1 MVYLNTNDLA
11 HILEQIRIAEEHSR
25 LIAEGVDPGVALS
38 QLVTSPLIPYG
49 LRTVDGSFNNFQP
62 GMERFG
68 ASDEVMTRLL
78 TPVYNA
84 AEANPRT
91 GSQTSYDQATGTVY
105 DSQPRVISNLVADQS
120 LNNPAAIAGA
130 LASLGITGAAQ
141 LTIVREIMVAQQAA
155 RDARAAVA
163 DAEAAY
169 QAEFDAAQLVLDAAN
184 AALALAA
191 DANVTA
197 QANLADALTALA
209 AAQAGLADAQ
219 AAIVAQQAVV
229 ATAQAASDAAM
240 AASVEAD
247 AAEAA
252 ALTALNL
259 ATAQRALAQQA
270 EAAALAE
277 FDADPS
283 PENLQAYIDAREVT
297 ADANIAFLQ
306 AEDAFEDA
314 VAAATL
320 ASTAYT
326 AANQTLIAEL
336 STLSGLQ
343 AAVDGSDVSVDAAT
357 AAVAAAQAEATAAAT
372 AETAAQAEVDAAI
385 AARDAIPTGSAA
397 TAAAEAAADA
407 ADQAVMD
414 MVASHGIE
422 MDGDNVFIRNI
433 AADLGDTAS
442 FNSFMTIFGQF
453 FDHGLDLTSKGGN
466 GNVIIQLH
474 PDDPLYVPGSQ
485 TNFMVLTR
493 ATNDPGADGL
503 IGTADDLRDHSNQTT
518 PWIDLNQL
526 YTSNPSHQVFLR
538 EYVMVDGRPQA
549 TGRML
554 EGEAGGPPTW
564 ADVKAQARDLLGIE
578 LSDLNTLSVPLLVT
592 DLYGEFERGENGF
605 PQLMTIS
612 GPVEGNPASPVD
624 GMSGLS
630 AGRAFLDDIA
640 HNAVPKGMI
649 DHDRNP
655 ATPMIEVL
663 PDADDIAGNVIAP
676 NMFGQNETYDNEL
689 LDAHYIVG
697 DGRGNENIALTS
709 IHTVFHGE
717 HNRQIEKIIQTLLE
731 PGESGA
737 VDISFLNQWLLVPVE
752 AGFDP
757 ASLVWDGERLFQAA
771 RFTTEMV
778 YQHLVFEEFVR
789 TVAPQIDPFVFSNS
803 VEVDG
808 AIFEE
813 FAQVVYRFGHSMLNE
828 TVPLM
833 QLSPEGVASPE
844 EVGLIEAFLNPIA
857 FAEAGVDAHA
867 AAGAILR
874 GISTQAGNEIDEFM
888 TSALRNNLVGLP
900 LDLAALNIA
909 RARETGIPSLNEAR
923 RQFYEATNDSYL
935 RPYDSWSDFA
945 ANIKNPLSVVN
956 FIAAY
961 GTHASILAAVTAEE
975 KREAAWAIVFGE
987 DGAPAD
993 RLDYLNSTGTWAGV
1007 ETGLN
1012 AVDFWIGGL
1021 AEALMPFG
1029 GMLGSTFSFV
1039 FEMQIENL
1047 QAGDRFYYLSRT
1059 QGMNLLTQLESD
1071 SFADLIERNTNTGE
1085 LGFHIN
1091 GAAFQ
1096 TADFVIEMDQS
1107 RQFNEGLG
1115 SADPMRDAD
1124 VLSSITGTDSLVTRR
1139 DVDGDGDVDFIQ
1151 FHGGEHVVLGGT
1163 AENDTIVGGAG
1174 DDGIWGGDGDDRI
1187 EGGFGVDHVHGGAG
1201 NDIITDSGTDIG
1213 DADVLK
1219 GEAGDDVI
1227 NGGMGLDLIFGGSG
1241 SDFLSGGS
1249 EAKDIFGG
1257 EGNDFIRAASGGGG
1271 VIFGN
1276 EGDDWMEAQGFMAT
1290 LSGDNSELFF
1300 NSRVIGH
1307 DVMLSGENDTD
1318 FDAESGD
1325 DIMVQGIGIN
1335 RNNGMAGFDWVTY
1348 QGNNY
1353 AADADMNVGI
1363 FQNQQNN
1370 ILRDRYD
1377 LVEGLSGWNYDDT
1390 LTGREVVTGAYDAN
1404 GNATQVSAD
1413 APIASFSNTLLER
1426 NVDLI
1431 DGLREMVAHLE
1442 RFEIRHPDG
1451 TTEEVETGV
1460 MNTATGADILLG
1472 GGGSDVIR
1480 GMAGDDIIDGDRHLN
1495 VRIGINDASGAPF
1508 ATAAGMTAQVFALDG
1523 TLLFGGATLESL
1535 MFSRSLTPGQLFII
1549 REIIDG
1555 GDAADVDTAVY
1566 WDVRENYEVI
1576 DNGDGSY
1583 TVTHLQASE
1592 ELIDPVTGVDLSLD
1606 LLTGRRLELEGSD
1619 RLTNIEMLRFADGD
1633 IAIELA
1639 ALNDEPVTGV
1649 PVLLDQSPTETQ
1661 AVTVDLSAI
1670 VDPDGIA
1677 GIAVQWQSSTDGG
1690 TTWTDIPGATGASY
1704 TPPAA
1709 ATAAQP
1715 ILRVAATVTDL
1726 DDNVTT
1732 VFSAPSDVV
1741 GDVITN
1747 GTGSATLNGGAG
1759 GDLID
1764 AGGGNDTVNAGGA
1777 DDVIVWNASGNGFLG
1792 LTGDGR
1798 DVVNGGTESVVGD
1811 TFIINGSDAIE
1822 TFRVYS
1828 AAAWLALGGTR
1839 TLAAGT
1845 EIVVTRNGTGNGA
1858 VIAELQEIE
1867 EIVINTGGGSF
1878 LGFGDFDSVEVIG
1891 DFTPTNLSFN
1901 TITINGGDGDDM
1913 VDISELA
1920 SAHRIL
1926 FRTAGGNDMVVG
1938 TLRAQDVIEAPM
1950 GIDPA
1955 SYVASFDEA
1964 TGMVTMTAE
1973 GSTITFAGTPD
1984 DLPQVVAAT
1993 QAGHGHGDQD
2003 GEHDQDDDEGHSGGG
2018 HHQDDDHQDDDHHDD
2033 DTGKDDDDCDK
2044 DEGEATDPVSDPAQP
2059 ETEVAFLSGTAQ
2071 ADDLTGTDAAELILA
2086 GAGDDVVNA
2095 GKGDDIIDGGAGADV
2110 LFGGEGDDTFLIGQD
2125 EATDFIFG
2133 GLGQDMIDLTGLS
2146 ASAEIDLGSLSPLG
2160 SIRIGDSLDRITS
2173 IENVIGGM
2181 GDDTIIASDA
2191 QNDLAGGEGNDTFRF
2206 DTAAAADGDI
2216 IRDFAPG
2223 DRIDLSRIDAVN
2235 GQLGN
2240 QSFTLVSEGGQAG
2253 SGSLVM
2259 TELADGTTS
2268 IAGHLDDD
2276 GAADFTVKVRSSHS
2290 LTADDFSL

>member
-1 MVYLNTNDLA
+1 MVHLNTNDLA

-25 LIAEGVDPGVALS
+25 LMAEGVDPGVALS

-84 AEANPRT
+84 AEANPRN
-91 GSQTSYDQATGTVY
+91 GAPTSYDQATGTVY

-155 RDARAAVA
+155 RDAREAVA
-163 DAEAAY
+163 DAEAVF
-169 QAEFDAAQLVLDAAN
+169 QALFDAAQLEVDAAET
-184 AALALAA
+184 ALTIAAA
-191 DANVTA
+191 DVV
-197 QANLADALTALA
+197 
-209 AAQAGLADAQ
+209 AAQADLTAAQDVLTAALTGQAGAQ
-219 AAIVAQQAVV
+219 AAIAAQQAVV
-229 ATAQAASDAAM
+229 AAAQADADAAM
-240 AASVEAD
+240 AASAAAD

-252 ALTALNL
+252 ALTALNI

-270 EAAALAE
+270 EAAALAS
-277 FDADPS
+277 FDADPT

-297 ADANIAFLQ
+297 SDANIDFLQ
-306 AEDAFEDA
+306 AEDAHEDA
-314 VAAATL
+314 VAAATI
-320 ASTAYT
+320 ASTGYT
-326 AANQTLIAEL
+326 TANQALIAEL

-343 AAVDGSDVSVDAAT
+343 TSLDGTDAAVT
-357 AAVAAAQAEATAAAT
+357 AAQADVAAAQAVFAAAEA
-372 AETAAQAEVDAAI
+372 AEAVAQTDLDAAV
-385 AARDAIPTGSAA
+385 AARDAIPTGSDA

-407 ADQAVMD
+407 ADQAVLE

-474 PDDPLYVPGSQ
+474 PDDPLYVEGSP

-503 IGTADDLRDHSNQTT
+503 IGTADDVRDHRNQTT

-554 EGEAGGPPTW
+554 EGSGGGAPTW
-564 ADVKAQARDLLGIE
+564 GDIKAQAREMLGIE
-578 LSDLNTLSVPLLVT
+578 LSDLNVLSVPLLVT

-612 GPVEGNPASPVD
+612 GPVEGNPAAPID
-624 GMSGLS
+624 AMSGLS

-640 HNAVPKGMI
+640 HNAVPGTFVV
-649 DHDRNP
+649 DRMTGET
-655 ATPMIEVL
+655 AQKI
-663 PDADDIAGNVIAP
+663 ADEDDLAGNVIIP
-676 NMFGQNETYDNEL
+676 NEFGQNATYDDEL
-689 LDAHYIVG
+689 LDAHYVVG

-717 HNRQIEKIIQTLLE
+717 HNRQIEEIMATLTT
-731 PGESGA
+731 PGESGT
-737 VDISFLNQWLLVPVE
+737 VDIAFLNQWLLVPVE

-771 RFTTEMV
+771 RFSTEMV

-857 FAEAGVDAHA
+857 FAEAGVDSQA

-961 GTHASILAAVTAEE
+961 GTHASIVAAVTAEE
-975 KREAAWAIVFGE
+975 KREAAWSLVFAE
-987 DGAPAD
+987 DGSPAD

-1012 AVDFWIGGL
+1012 RVDFWIGGL

-1163 AENDTIVGGAG
+1163 SENDTIVGGAG
-1174 DDGIWGGDGDDRI
+1174 DDGIWGGNGDDRI

-1495 VRIGINDASGAPF
+1495 VRIGISDASGAPF

-1523 TLLFGGATLESL
+1523 TLLFAGATLESL

-1606 LLTGRRLELEGSD
+1606 PLTGRRLELEGSD

-1690 TTWTDIPGATGASY
+1690 TNWTDIPGATGASY

-1798 DVVNGGTESVVGD
+1798 DVVNGGTESVIGD
-1811 TFIINGSDAIE
+1811 TFVVNGTNFAE
-1822 TFRVYS
+1822 TYRVYA
-1828 AAAWLALGGTR
+1828 AAAWVALGGAR
-1839 TLAAGT
+1839 PLAAGT
-1845 EIVVTRNGTGNGA
+1845 EIVITRGGTGNGD

-1867 EIVINTGGGSF
+1867 EIVINTNGGGLFSDNDQV
-1878 LGFGDFDSVEVIG
+1878 LVIG
-1891 DFTPTNLSFN
+1891 DFSPTNLSFN

-1913 VDISELA
+1913 VDISGLE

-1938 TLRAQDVIEAPM
+1938 TLRAQDVIEAPA
-1950 GIDPA
+1950 GVDPTTYA
-1955 SYVASFDEA
+1955 ASFDAA

-1973 GSTITFAGTPD
+1973 GSTITFTGTPD

-1993 QAGHGHGDQD
+1993 EGGHGQGDQD
-2003 GEHDQDDDEGHSGGG
+2003 GG

-2059 ETEVAFLSGTAQ
+2059 ETEVALLSGTAQ

-2095 GKGDDIIDGGAGADV
+2095 GKGRDIIDGGAGADI
-2110 LFGGEGDDTFLIGQD
+2110 LFGGAGDDTFLIAQD
-2125 EATDFIFG
+2125 EVTDFIFG

-2173 IENVIGGM
+2173 VENVIGGM

-2276 GAADFTVKVRSSHS
+2276 GAADFTLKVRSSHS

>member
-1 MVYLNTNDLA
+1 MVHLNTNDLA
-11 HILEQIRIAEEHSR
+11 HILEQIRIAEDHSR
-25 LIAEGVDPGVALS
+25 LIAEGVDPGAALS
-38 QLVTSPLIPYG
+38 QLVSSPLIPYG

-84 AEANPRT
+84 AEANPRN
-91 GSQTSYDQATGTVY
+91 GAPTSYDQANGTVY

-141 LTIVREIMVAQQAA
+141 LNIVREIMAAQQAA
-155 RDARAAVA
+155 RDARAAVE

-169 QAEFDAAQLVLDAAN
+169 QALYDAAQQQVDDAESE
-184 AALALAA
+184 LALAGS
-191 DANVTA
+191 
-197 QANLADALTALA
+197 ALA
-209 AAQAGLADAQ
+209 AAQEALNTAEGLLTVALAAQADAQ
-219 AAIVAQQAVV
+219 AAITAQQAVV
-229 ATAQAASDAAM
+229 DTARAASDAAM
-240 AASVEAD
+240 ADSLAAD
-247 AAEAA
+247 EAEAT
-252 ALTALNL
+252 ALTALNI
-259 ATAQRALAQQA
+259 ATVQRALAQQA
-270 EAAALAE
+270 EAAALAAYG
-277 FDADPS
+277 ADPS
-283 PENLQAYIDAREVT
+283 PENLQAYLDAREV
-297 ADANIAFLQ
+297 ASDANIAFLQ
-306 AEDAFEDA
+306 AEDTHEDA
-314 VAAATL
+314 VTAATA
-320 ASTAYT
+320 ASAAFT
-326 AANQTLIAEL
+326 AANQTLIVEL
-336 STLSGLQ
+336 SNLSGLQ
-343 AAVDGSDVSVDAAT
+343 ATLDGADDALATAQADVDAAQ
-357 AAVAAAQAEATAAAT
+357 AAVTEAETVDAAAQAELD
-372 AETAAQAEVDAAI
+372 EAI
-385 AARDAIPTGSAA
+385 AARDAIPTGTDA
-397 TAAAEAAADA
+397 TAAAAAAADA
-407 ADQAVMD
+407 ADQAVLD

-474 PDDPLYVPGSQ
+474 PDDPLYVEGSP

-503 IGTADDLRDHSNQTT
+503 IGTADDVRDHANQTT

-538 EYVMVDGRPQA
+538 EYAMVDRRPQA

-554 EGEAGGPPTW
+554 ESEAGGPPTW
-564 ADVKAQARDLLGIE
+564 ADVKSQARDLLGIE
-578 LSDLNTLSVPLLVT
+578 LSDLNAVSVPLLVT
-592 DLYGEFERGENGF
+592 DLYGEFERGANDL
-605 PQLMTIS
+605 PQLMTAD
-612 GPVEGNPASPVD
+612 GPVEGNLASPID

-640 HNAVPKGMI
+640 HNAVPGTFVV
-649 DHDRNP
+649 DRFTGET
-655 ATPMIEVL
+655 AQKT
-663 PDADDIAGNVIAP
+663 PDADDIAGNPIIP
-676 NMFGQNETYDNEL
+676 NEFGQNATYDNEL

-717 HNRQIEKIIQTLLE
+717 HNRQIEEIQETLLSQGAT
-731 PGESGA
+731 GEI
-737 VDISFLNQWLLVPVE
+737 DIAFLNQWLLVPVE

-771 RFTTEMV
+771 RFSTEMV

-789 TVAPQIDPFVFSNS
+789 SVTPQIDPFVFSNS

-833 QLSPEGVASPE
+833 QLSPEGVATPE

-923 RQFYEATNDSYL
+923 RQFFEATNDTFL
-935 RPYDSWSDFA
+935 RPYESWSDFA

-961 GTHASILAAVTAEE
+961 GTHASVLAAVTTEE
-975 KREAAWAIVFGE
+975 KREAAWEIVFGG
-987 DGAPAD
+987 DGAPED
-993 RLDYLNSTGTWAGV
+993 RLDYLNSTGDWADL
-1007 ETGLN
+1007 ESGLN
-1012 AVDFWIGGL
+1012 RVDFWIGGL

-1071 SFADLIERNTNTGE
+1071 SFADLIARNTNTAD
-1085 LGFHIN
+1085 LGFHVN

-1096 TADFVIEMDQS
+1096 TADYVIEMDQS
-1107 RQFNEGLG
+1107 RQYNEGLEN
-1115 SADPMRDAD
+1115 ADPTREAD
-1124 VLSSITGTDSLVTRR
+1124 VLSAITGTQSLVTRR
-1139 DVDGDGDVDFIQ
+1139 DTDGDGDIDFIQ

-1163 AENDTIVGGAG
+1163 DENDTIVGGAG

-1219 GEAGDDVI
+1219 GEGGDDVI
-1227 NGGMGLDLIFGGSG
+1227 NGGMGIDLIFGGSG

-1257 EGNDFIRAASGGGG
+1257 EGDDFIRAASGGGG
-1271 VIFGN
+1271 VVYGN
-1276 EGDDWMEAQGFMAT
+1276 EGNDWMEAQGFMTT
-1290 LSGDNSELFF
+1290 LTGDNSELFF

-1335 RNNGMAGFDWVTY
+1335 RNNGMAGFDWVSY

-1363 FQNQQNN
+1363 FVNQQNN

-1390 LTGREVVTGAYDAN
+1390 LTGREVVVGAYDAN
-1404 GNATQVSAD
+1404 GNATQVDAD
-1413 APIASFSNTLLER
+1413 APIASFSNALLER

-1431 DGLREMVAHLE
+1431 NGLRELVAHLE

-1451 TTEEVETGV
+1451 TTEEVEVGV
-1460 MNTATGADILLG
+1460 LNTAAGEDILLG
-1472 GGGSDVIR
+1472 GGGSDLIR
-1480 GMAGDDIIDGDRHLN
+1480 GMAGNDILDGDRYLN
-1495 VRIGINDASGAPF
+1495 VRIGLRDENGAEF
-1508 ATAAGMTAQVFALDG
+1508 ATAAGMTAQVFGLDG
-1523 TLLFGGATLESL
+1523 SLLFGGATVESL
-1535 MFSRSLTPGQLFII
+1535 MFSRTLTPGQLFII

-1555 GDAADVDTAVY
+1555 GQADDIDTAVY
-1566 WDVRENYEVI
+1566 WDLRENYEVT

-1583 TVTHLQASE
+1583 TVTHLQASA
-1592 ELIDPVTGVDLSLD
+1592 ELIDPVTGIDLSLD
-1606 LLTGRRLELEGSD
+1606 PLTGRRLEQEGSD
-1619 RLTNIEMLRFADGD
+1619 RLTNIEVLRFADGD

-1639 ALNDEPVTGV
+1639 ALNDAPVTGA
-1649 PVLLDQSPTETQ
+1649 PVLSDQSPTETQ
-1661 AVTVDLSAI
+1661 GITVDLSAI
-1670 VDPDGIA
+1670 ADPDGIA
-1677 GIAVQWQSSTDGG
+1677 SIAVQWQSSLDGG
-1690 TTWTDIPGATGASY
+1690 ATWTDIPGATGVGY

-1726 DDNVTT
+1726 NGNVSI
-1732 VFSAPSDVV
+1732 VVSAASDVV
-1741 GDVITN
+1741 GDVIN
-1747 GTGSATLNGGAG
+1747 GTGGANTLNGGSG

-1764 AGGGNDTVNAGGA
+1764 AGGGNDTVNAGA
-1777 DDVIVWNASGNGFLG
+1777 SDDVIVWNASGNGFLG
-1792 LTGDGR
+1792 LGADGR
-1798 DVVNGGTESVVGD
+1798 DVVNGGTESLIGD
-1811 TFIINGSDAIE
+1811 TFVVNGTDLAE
-1822 TFRVYS
+1822 TYRVYS
-1828 AAAWLALGGTR
+1828 AAAWVALGGAR
-1839 TLAAGT
+1839 PLEAGT
-1845 EIVVTRNGTGNGA
+1845 EIVITRNGTANGN

-1867 EIVINTGGGSF
+1867 EIVINTNGGGFFSDNDQV
-1878 LGFGDFDSVEVIG
+1878 LIIG
-1891 DFTPTNLSFN
+1891 DFSPTNLSFN
-1901 TITINGGDGDDM
+1901 TITINGGAGDDV
-1913 VDISELA
+1913 VDITGLD

-1938 TLRAQDVIEAPM
+1938 TLRAQDVIEAPA
-1950 GIDPA
+1950 GVDPA
-1955 SYVASFDEA
+1955 SYAASFDEL
-1964 TGMVTMTAE
+1964 TGLVTLTAE
-1973 GSTITFAGTPD
+1973 GSTITFSGAPD
-1984 DLPQVVAAT
+1984 SLPQVVTASEVE
-1993 QAGHGHGDQD
+1993 HGD
-2003 GEHDQDDDEGHSGGG
+2003 DDDDD
-2018 HHQDDDHQDDDHHDD
+2018 DDDHDSHHDENNQDTVD
-2033 DTGKDDDDCDK
+2033 D
-2044 DEGEATDPVSDPAQP
+2044 EATDPTQP
-2059 ETEVAFLSGTAQ
+2059 ESVASFVSGTAE
-2071 ADDLTGTDAAELILA
+2071 ADDLTGTDGAELILA
-2086 GAGDDVVNA
+2086 GDGNDVVDA
-2095 GKGDDIIDGGAGADV
+2095 GSGDDIIEGGNGSDV
-2110 LFGGEGDDTFLIGQD
+2110 LFGGDGNDTFLINHDG
-2125 EATDFIFG
+2125 ATDFVFG
-2133 GLGQDMIDLTGLS
+2133 GLGQDIIDLTGLS
-2146 ASAEIDLGSLSPLG
+2146 ARAEITLDSLSSLG
-2160 SIRIGDSLDRITS
+2160 SIRIGNTFDRISS
-2173 IENVIGGM
+2173 IEDVIGGS
-2181 GDDTIIASDA
+2181 GNDTIIAGESE
-2191 QNDLAGGEGNDTFRF
+2191 NNLAGGAGNDTFRF
-2206 DTAAAADGDI
+2206 DTASAADGDFI
-2216 IRDFAPG
+2216 HDFAPG
-2223 DRIDLSRIDAVN
+2223 DRIDLSRIDAVT

-2240 QSFTLVSEGGQAG
+2240 QSFTLMNEGDPIGA
-2253 SGSLVM
+2253 GSLVL
-2259 TELADGTTS
+2259 TELSDGVTN

-2276 GAADFTVKVRSSHS
+2276 GSADFTLKVRNSQS
-2290 LTADDFSL
+2290 LSADDFNL